1 MTEFT
6 FAPWFLDLVL
16 AFTLA
21 EWLVLV
27 LRHKFTGRGLDPLN
41 VSLGLA
47 PGLMLMLALKLS
59 EPTTLTWPVMVAL
72 AASGLA
78 HAIDFRR
85 RIASVRNKA

>member
-1 MTEFT
+1 MTELT

-16 AFTLA
+16 AFTLT

-27 LRHKFTGRGLDPLN
+27 LRHKLTGRGLDPRH

-59 EPTTLTWPVMVAL
+59 APTQLTWPVMAAL

-78 HAIDFRR
+78 HAWDFRSR
-85 RIASVRNKA
+85 MATRNVRA

>member
-6 FAPWFLDLVL
+6 FAPWFLDVVL

-27 LRHKFTGRGLDPLN
+27 LRHRFTGGGLDPIN

-47 PGLMLMLALKLS
+47 PGLMLMVALKLS
-59 EPTTLTWPVMVAL
+59 APTQLTWPVMAAL

-78 HAIDFRR
+78 HAWDFRR
-85 RIASVRNKA
+85 RFKA

>member
-16 AFTLA
+16 SFTLA

-59 EPTTLTWPVMVAL
+59 EPTTLTWPVMAAL

-78 HAIDFRR
+78 HAIDFRKR
-85 RIASVRNKA
+85 TAIERNKA

>member
-1 MTEFT
+1 MTELT

-16 AFTLA
+16 AFTLV
-21 EWLVLV
+21 EWLVLL
-27 LRHKFTGRGLDPLN
+27 LRHRLTGRGLDPLN

-59 EPTTLTWPVMVAL
+59 SPAQLTWPVMAAL

-78 HAIDFRR
+78 HALDFRR
-85 RIASVRNKA
+85 RMAATSLTA